1 MMDEYDLD
9 VRLGIAES
17 LAEDYRRLM
26 LEARE
31 ALQAIYA
38 MRGEDEFIANIC
50 SPLIDKLS

>member
-1 MMDEYDLD
+1 MDEYDLD